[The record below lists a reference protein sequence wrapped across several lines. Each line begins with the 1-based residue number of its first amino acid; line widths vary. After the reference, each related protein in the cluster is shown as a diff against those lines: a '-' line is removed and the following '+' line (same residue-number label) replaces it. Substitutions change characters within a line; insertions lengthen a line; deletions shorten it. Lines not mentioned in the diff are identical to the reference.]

1 MKIYDTYRTLFE
13 SYTKLISEELL
24 DEVQWESNKESKLR
38 RGEVPLTSSI
48 VKKMFEEPRVVE
60 AFHVTDIDKVFEIT
74 KIVGKRNSISAFK
87 YFSDYNI
94 MNAQGIQTKGGVVL
108 KIRGVMDIM
117 GSEDIMSTVDRS
129 VNRRWISSKML
140 SKNLYD
146 DLLDYFDTFKFN
158 QNPSEVREYMTYIFK
173 LFDKYHDEIQDNLIR
188 MIFSS
193 SYNGGWNELLVK
205 NVKVMELAWLP
216 EKSIKF
222 YVADE
227 EKEKLIQ
234 DSIEK
239 LKTLTPNVYTFY
251 DGKDMLEWFRG
262 NGGHIELD
270 DFRKSEFSNYKK
282 EDLMKSMGG
291 LIALA
296 KFNFDYFKYN
306 FDKFKHLFVKEK
318 NGNGEAYNDI
328 IRSVSKY
335 DDKIQIIKMIFMANG
350 KDWDDDYNIDNL
362 IKHTYVGSYSKSTD
376 SNSEFCIWLLNFFGD
391 RLTPEIFKY
400 IIKNVNP
407 SQEFVNAVLSIYGNN
422 MDVIENMV
430 KTNITILKYVDV
442 LDEEILIDIVEK
454 DYHALSFIKNP
465 SEKLQLIAIKE
476 NYSAMQF
483 IENPSEAVKIAAIK
497 INPCAIKYI
506 KDSTPQLQIM
516 AMSISKQKVTTFHC
530 IQNPSEKVKMA
541 AVMANGLIIQYIISP
556 SEELQMAAVKQN
568 DTAYFY
574 IKNPTDNVKRFVGT
588 IDENHKKNIRNILRG

>member
-24 DEVQWESNKESKLR
+24 DEVKWESNKESKLR
-38 RGEVPLTSSI
+38 KGEVPLTSSI

-94 MNAQGIQTKGGVVL
+94 MNAQGIQTRGGVVL

-117 GSEDIMSTVDRS
+117 GSDDIMSTVDRS

-140 SKNLYD
+140 SINLHD

-205 NVKVMELAWLP
+205 NVRVMELAWLP
-216 EKSIKF
+216 KKSIDF
-222 YVADE
+222 YIADE

-234 DSIEK
+234 ETIEK
-239 LKTLTPNVYTFY
+239 LKTITPNVYTFY
-251 DGKDMLEWFRG
+251 DGKDMLEWFKS

-282 EDLMKSMGG
+282 EDLMKSMNG

-318 NGNGEAYNDI
+318 
-328 IRSVSKY
+328 
-335 DDKIQIIKMIFMANG
+335 
-350 KDWDDDYNIDNL
+350 
-362 IKHTYVGSYSKSTD
+362 
-376 SNSEFCIWLLNFFGD
+376 
-391 RLTPEIFKY
+391 
-400 IIKNVNP
+400 
-407 SQEFVNAVLSIYGNN
+407 
-422 MDVIENMV
+422 
-430 KTNITILKYVDV
+430 
-442 LDEEILIDIVEK
+442 
-454 DYHALSFIKNP
+454 
-465 SEKLQLIAIKE
+465 
-476 NYSAMQF
+476 
-483 IENPSEAVKIAAIK
+483 
-497 INPCAIKYI
+497 
-506 KDSTPQLQIM
+506 M
-516 AMSISKQKVTTFHC
+516 AMVNLTMT
-530 IQNPSEKVKMA
+530 
-541 AVMANGLIIQYIISP
+541 L
-556 SEELQMAAVKQN
+556 
-568 DTAYFY
+568 
-574 IKNPTDNVKRFVGT
+574 
-588 IDENHKKNIRNILRG
+588 